1 MEKSPYNNEFET
13 KNLIEFFV
21 IFKFL
26 LYYAVNPFDR
36 FHDDL
41 LKSVDFATTLQEIRR
56 GNITIQQDPKTFLL
70 ASVNES
76 EYDDPTF
83 EFQIFPLHSSIIA
96 KNIVPFKRKLT

>member
-1 MEKSPYNNEFET
+1 MEKSPYNNESET

-41 LKSVDFATTLQEIRR
+41 LKSAEFAVTLQEIRSR
-56 GNITIQQDPKTFLL
+56 KIAIEQEPKTFLL

-76 EYDDPTF
+76 EQDDPTF
-83 EFQIFPLHSSIIA
+83 EFQINPNHISTIA
-96 KNIVPFKRKLT
+96 KNIVPFRRK

>member
-1 MEKSPYNNEFET
+1 MEKDPYNNEFET

-36 FHDDL
+36 FHSDL
-41 LKSVDFATTLQEIRR
+41 LHSAKFASTLQEIRR
-56 GNITIQQDPKTFLL
+56 RKLTIEQEPKTFLL

-76 EYDDPTF
+76 EQDDPTF